1 MALSRTILVVDDS
14 EEDLHSY
21 RRILRDRKEYHLVA
35 AQTAEAGLAAVADA
49 RPDLILLDYNLP
61 DMDGLSF
68 MSKVAGLSPT
78 PIPVIMLTGEGNE
91 SLAVEAMK
99 SGAVDY
105 LVKHVD
111 GRHLKLLPSVIE
123 NAIQKQCA
131 LEAKNAAE
139 KALKESEES
148 LRATVERLQAHI
160 ENSPMAVVSWDKDF
174 NVTQWAGEAERIFG
188 WSAEETL
195 GKPIMDLHMIYEEDI
210 PLVQETMAKLSGGSR
225 YVISSNRNITKD
237 GRVIHCDWYNTV
249 LSNEDGTMA
258 SVMSQVL
265 DVTERMRM
273 EQELIVMNN
282 QLKDEVAMRTADL
295 SALTAHIQKIAETE
309 RASLARELH
318 DELGST
324 LVGISMQL
332 GRLSGKIS
340 DPDLSRDLSLIKGH
354 LSSAVQVT
362 RAVVNQLYPTV
373 LDNYGIVAAIEW
385 QVIEFRKHSG
395 LEVELIVP
403 EEDVAI
409 DHTFALAAY
418 RITQECLTNIAK
430 HADATKIRI
439 EMKVS
444 DHFLDLTVHD
454 NGKGLPEEIRT
465 GGHGIFGMI
474 ERARYLGGTMEIGS
488 EEGKGTTAHLRVPLE
503 IAKPEKRRRVL
514 VVDDHAIFRDAI
526 RHLLDDTDDFAVGG
540 EAGDGEAAVQMAI
553 SEEWD
558 IVLLDITLPKQNGLT
573 ALERIKAAKPDL
585 PVIMLSTHPRSDYA
599 EIVVAKGAACYI
611 EKGETDTLIEAMRR
625 AMLPQQPTSSRH

>member
-1 MALSRTILVVDDS
+1 MPISRTILVVDDN
-14 EEDLHSY
+14 ETDQHLY
-21 RRILRDRKEYHLVA
+21 RRILKDRSEYNLVA
-35 AQTAEAGLAAVADA
+35 AQSAEAGLAAVADA

-68 MSKVAGLSPT
+68 MSRIAGLSPT
-78 PIPVIMLTGEGNE
+78 PVPVIMLTGEGNE

-123 NAIQKQCA
+123 NAIRKQDA

-139 KALKESEES
+139 KALKESEKSLRES
-148 LRATVERLQAHI
+148 LERLQAHV
-160 ENSPMAVVSWDKDF
+160 ENSPMAVISWDKDF
-174 NVTQWAGEAERIFG
+174 TVTQWAGEAERMFG
-188 WSAEETL
+188 WSAAETL

-210 PLVQETMAKLSGGSR
+210 PLVQQTMSRLAGGAR
-225 YVISSNRNITKD
+225 YVISSNRNVTKD

-265 DVTERMRM
+265 DVTERERM
-273 EQELIVMNN
+273 EQELIVMNS

-332 GRLSGKIS
+332 GRLGGKIS
-340 DPDLSRDLSLIKGH
+340 DPGLSKDLSQIKEY

-373 LDNYGIVAAIEW
+373 LDNYGLVAAIEW
-385 QVIEFRKHSG
+385 QVNEFRKHSG

-403 EEDVAI
+403 EEPIAVE
-409 DHTFALAAY
+409 HTFALAAY

-430 HADATKIRI
+430 HADARKILI
-439 EMKVS
+439 EVKTS
-444 DHFLDLTVHD
+444 GSFLDLTVQD
-454 NGKGLPEEIRT
+454 DGKGLPDEIRT

-474 ERARYLGGTMEIGS
+474 ERARYLGGSMEIGS
-488 EEGKGTTAHLRVPLE
+488 EGGKGTTAHLRLPLE
-503 IAKPEKRRRVL
+503 IAKPKSRRRVL
-514 VVDDHAIFRDAI
+514 VVDDHAIFRDAV
-526 RHLLDDTDDFAVGG
+526 RHLLDDTDDFSVGG

-553 SEEWD
+553 SGEWD
-558 IVLLDITLPKQNGLT
+558 IVLLDITLPKENGLA
-573 ALERIKAAKPDL
+573 ALQRIKAAKPGL
-585 PVIMLSTHPRSDYA
+585 PVIMLSTHPQSDYA
-599 EIVVAKGAACYI
+599 EIALAKGAACYI
-611 EKGETDTLIEAMRR
+611 EKGKTEGLVEAMRR
-625 AMLPQQPTSSRH
+625 AISPYR

>member
-14 EEDLHSY
+14 ETDQHSY
-21 RRILRDRKEYHLVA
+21 RRILRDRNEYNLVA
-35 AQTAEAGLAAVADA
+35 AQSAEAGLAAMADA

-78 PIPVIMLTGEGNE
+78 PVPVIMLTGDGNE

-99 SGAVDY
+99 CGAVDY

-123 NAIQKQCA
+123 NAIQKLDA
-131 LEAKNAAE
+131 LKAKNAAE

-148 LRATVERLQAHI
+148 LRKSAERLQAHI

-174 NVTQWAGEAERIFG
+174 NVTQWAGEAEKMFG
-188 WSAEETL
+188 WSAAETL
-195 GKPIMDLHMIYEEDI
+195 GKPIMHLHMIYEEDM
-210 PLVQETMAKLSGGSR
+210 PLVQETMVKLRKGAR
-225 YVISSNRNITKD
+225 HVISSNRNVTKD
-237 GRVIHCDWYNTV
+237 GRIIHCDWYNTV

-265 DVTERMRM
+265 DVTERKRM
-273 EQELIVMNN
+273 EQELVVMNN
-282 QLKDEVAMRTADL
+282 QLKDEVAMRTSDL
-295 SALTAHIQKIAETE
+295 SALTAHIQKIAEME

-324 LVGISMQL
+324 LVGISMQI

-340 DPDLSRDLSLIKGH
+340 DPDLSKDLSLIKEY

-373 LDNYGIVAAIEW
+373 LDNYGLVAAIEW
-385 QVIEFRKHSG
+385 QANEFRKHSG
-395 LEVELIVP
+395 IEVELVLP
-403 EEDVAI
+403 EEPIAI
-409 DHTFALAAY
+409 EHTFALAAY

-430 HADATKIRI
+430 HAGAGKIHI
-439 EMKVS
+439 EVKTG
-444 DHFLDLTVHD
+444 DRFLDLTVHD
-454 NGKGLPEEIRT
+454 NGKGLPDEIRT

-474 ERARYLGGTMEIGS
+474 ERARYLGGSMEIGS
-488 EEGKGTTAHLRVPLE
+488 EEGKGTTAHLRLPLE
-503 IAKPEKRRRVL
+503 SAKPKNRRRVL
-514 VVDDHAIFRDAI
+514 MVDDHAIFRDAV
-526 RHLLDDTDDFAVGG
+526 RHLLENDTDDFSVSG

-558 IVLLDITLPKQNGLT
+558 IVLLDISLPKINGLA

-585 PVIMLSTHPRSDYA
+585 PVIMLSTHPQSDYA
-599 EIVVAKGAACYI
+599 EIAVAKGAACYI
-611 EKGETDTLIEAMRR
+611 EKGETARLVEAMRR
-625 AMLPQQPTSSRH
+625 AILQHR